1 AFRRDAVIAVTGA
14 VMTPKLDG
22 VAQACNTALAVRAG
36 QVLSFDF
43 LKGGARAYLA
53 VAGGLD
59 VPTVLGSRSTYGL
72 GAFGGHQGRK
82 LAAGDILPV

>member
-1 AFRRDAVIAVTGA
+1 ANLLVGNDEGAAVLELTMLGPELAFRRDAVIAVTGA

-53 VAGGLD
+53 VAGGID
-59 VPTVLGSRSTYGL
+59 VPT
-72 GAFGGHQGRK
+72 
-82 LAAGDILPV
+82 